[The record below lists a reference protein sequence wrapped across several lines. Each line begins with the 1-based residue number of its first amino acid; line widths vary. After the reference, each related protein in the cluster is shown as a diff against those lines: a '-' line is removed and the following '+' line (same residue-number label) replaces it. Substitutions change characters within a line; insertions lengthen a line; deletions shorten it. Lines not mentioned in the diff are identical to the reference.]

1 MRAMTSVLRRR
12 DEAKSFLEYAE
23 PHNPVALRV
32 RLSSFIHNH
41 AVVIAQVSM
50 LFRIMKLKIPPP
62 HGPQAIFP
70 PSPNTLLGPVT
81 YGWIV

>member
-1 MRAMTSVLRRR
+1 MRLKAFCL
-12 DEAKSFLEYAE
+12 YAE

-32 RLSSFIHNH
+32 RLSSFIHKH

-50 LFRIMKLKIPPP
+50 LFRITKLKIPPP

-70 PSPNTLLGPVT
+70 PLQILYWDLSHMAG
-81 YGWIV
+81 